1 MAAKNPKKPMG
12 KATVKAAKKGSV
24 KAQNKPVKTASNAR
38 VAATSRGKAS
48 TKVVTAVNRKAPP
61 KPPALKKKAPAK
73 VTAIAAH
80 RTASGKGP
88 ATAKGAK
95 KPLPAESTGAP
106 RHNLIDSPFKNYTP
120 YNPKKGEAYMSA
132 GQLDHFRSMLL
143 RSRQDLMEEVDRTV
157 HHMQEEA
164 ANFPDPADRATQEE
178 EFSIE
183 LRTRDRERRL
193 IKKIDQTIERIDRE
207 DYGYCDTCG
216 VEIGLRRLETR
227 PTASQCVDCKTLDE
241 IKERQQLG

>member
-1 MAAKNPKKPMG
+1 MATKPAKKPVG
-12 KATVKAAKKGSV
+12 KATVKAAKKGG
-24 KAQNKPVKTASNAR
+24 ARPQNKSAKVASNAR
-38 VAATSRGKAS
+38 GATPSRGKTS
-48 TKVVTAVNRKAPP
+48 TKVVAAVNRKSPP
-61 KPPALKKKAPAK
+61 KPTAPKKKPTKIAAIAQRPAGKPTTASAKAPAK
-73 VTAIAAH
+73 
-80 RTASGKGP
+80 KGRSAP
-88 ATAKGAK
+88 
-95 KPLPAESTGAP
+95 SIAP

-120 YNPKKGEAYMSA
+120 YDPKRGEPYMSA
-132 GQLDHFRSMLL
+132 EQLDHFRSMLL
-143 RSRQDLMEEVDRTV
+143 NWRQDLMEEVDRTV

-193 IKKIDQTIERIDRE
+193 IKKIDQTIERIDQE

-216 VEIGLRRLETR
+216 VEIGLRRLEAR